1 MCGCR
6 KNNSPRRPQIVPSR
20 AAGRQARIPPSSM
33 GSARPPQS
41 APVDPIKA
49 EAEKARR
56 LQLLQQQQ
64 SPQQP
69 SVQGVAPA
77 LTPSMEKKRKEIEQQ
92 RRQAILRR
100 MFG

>member
-20 AAGRQARIPPSSM
+20 SAGRQARIPPSSM
-33 GSARPPQS
+33 GSAKPPQS
-41 APVDPIKA
+41 APVDPVKV
-49 EAEKARR
+49 EAERVRR

-69 SVQGVAPA
+69 TVQGVAAPTPA
-77 LTPSMEKKRKEIEQQ
+77 MEKKRKEIEQQ